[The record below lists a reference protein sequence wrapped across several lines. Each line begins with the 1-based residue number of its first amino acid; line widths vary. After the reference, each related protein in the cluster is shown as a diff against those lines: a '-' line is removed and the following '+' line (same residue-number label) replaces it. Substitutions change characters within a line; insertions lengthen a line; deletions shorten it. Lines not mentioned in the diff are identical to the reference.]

1 MEVEKHVEE
10 FKQYISNTIKGYEQE
25 SWAIKQ
31 DWKYENLDLDEKIET
46 INDALCEWSWEYDP
60 SKRFMSFGFTDEEE
74 SDEYASKT
82 WSKSMDERFEYMHPS
97 EIHMVWMFDLSFFIA
112 NESWHRVEQEFK
124 RYIEHVTK
132 YETKELIKH
141 DSDFP
146 DDEETGNALEW

>member
-46 INDALCEWSWEYDP
+46 INDALCDWRWEYDP
-60 SKRFMSFGFTDEEE
+60 STRYGSFENTHNC
-74 SDEYASKT
+74 
-82 WSKSMDERFEYMHPS
+82 WVKSLDTRYDYGRPFD
-97 EIHMVWMFDLSFFIA
+97 IHMVWMFDLSFFIA
-112 NESWHRVEQEFK
+112 NESWHRIEQEFK

-132 YETKELIKH
+132 YETKELLKY

-146 DDEETGNALEW
+146 DDE